1 MKAFFTIV
9 SLIISLSGFGQKEP
23 EPTTSFII
31 SGEVKAHVT
40 ISLTEFSKYPE
51 VPMGDITITNHLGEK
66 KSEQKS
72 LKGILLKDILKSV
85 EINNENPRVLS
96 EYYFVC
102 KSTDGYKVVYSWNE
116 LFNSPASESVYLV
129 TSKNGQGA
137 KEMKETILMISPKD
151 YMTGRRYLK
160 SLATIEVKRAQ

>member
-1 MKAFFTIV
+1 MKTLFTIV
-9 SLIISLSGFGQKEP
+9 SLIISFSGFGQKEP
-23 EPTTSFII
+23 EPTRSFII

-116 LFNSPASESVYLV
+116 LFNSPANESVYLV